1 MAKNKNQ
8 TSSTRH
14 HAFYKHPLFYLLIIF
29 LVISALL
36 IITRRAKEP
45 TLTDSTTSNTS
56 GIEKPI
62 ATNDAIVASTST
74 PTESSSSVTDQSISP
89 DGKTPEK
96 YEGTDPNT
104 SESLTGYITTA
115 RFDNNKLIIRVNI
128 DQYISSGTCTL
139 ILSDGSNQLEKT
151 SKLVP
156 VASTSTCEGFDIQ
169 ASELYSFDRPIEIS
183 IRLASNDKFGS
194 ITGRVE

>member
-1 MAKNKNQ
+1 MAKNKHQ
-8 TSSTRH
+8 TSSIRH
-14 HAFYKHPLFYLLIIF
+14 RAFYKHPLCYLL
-29 LVISALL
+29 AMAL
-36 IITRRAKEP
+36 IIVIAFIIVRRQKEP
-45 TLTDSTTSNTS
+45 TLTDLTVSNS
-56 GIEKPI
+56 SSVEKPI
-62 ATNDAIVASTST
+62 ATNNITASTSI
-74 PTESSSSVTDQSISP
+74 PTKSSSSVTNQSVSP

-115 RFDNNKLIIRVNI
+115 RFNNDKLVIRVNV
-128 DQYISSGTCTL
+128 DQYTSNGTCTL
-139 ILSDGSNQLEKT
+139 TLSDGSNQLEKS

-169 ASELYSFDRPIEIS
+169 ASELSIFARPIEIN
-183 IRLASNDKFGS
+183 IHLVSNDKVGN